1 MSEMILRMV
10 VKQSKDLSQERVKN
24 MNTIYLCI
32 VRISGYEGPDFILG
46 AFDNKDTAEKAKTTF
61 IKDNQNEDNQVK
73 VLAEKD
79 RWIEVEEV
87 KLDSF
92 SCDIPLSDFYYIIS
106 RFSEG
111 FGQIY
116 RDIEAIFDN
125 YENALAKLEQLEKEY
140 DESDASFPEYFAIEK
155 LQANQINTKT
165 VTQWLADDFWGDEN
179 HLL

>member
-1 MSEMILRMV
+1 
-10 VKQSKDLSQERVKN
+10 
-24 MNTIYLCI
+24 MNTIHLC
-32 VRISGYEGPDFILG
+32 VVGISGYEGPDFILG
-46 AFDNKDTAEKAKTTF
+46 AFDNEDIAEKAKTTF
-61 IKDNQNEDNQVK
+61 IRENQSEDNQVK
-73 VLAEKD
+73 VLAEQD

-92 SCDIPLSDFYYIIS
+92 SCDIPLSDFYYIVS

-125 YENALAKLEQLEKEY
+125 YENALVKLEQLEKEY
-140 DESDASFPEYFAIEK
+140 DGSDASFPEYFAIEK

-165 VTQWLADDFWGDEN
+165 VTQWLADDFFGDDN
-179 HLL
+179 RLL